1 MIGANFRYQV
11 LQIASRM
18 VKYASLS
25 NLGNT
30 FGYGSVQGPVADGS
44 LGQQQCQQPVRFMQW
59 FGFRSRPVVKQG
71 EAVVVACR
79 GGTSNA
85 VAVAADNLAHGP
97 TDLDEGESVMYS
109 SGGSTIRQDTAG
121 KIMIDAK
128 TPADVV
134 VNGGTL
140 KVARVTDPCFIS
152 PTDPLAVW
160 MQQVETFINAVVPGT
175 ISPLS
180 AAFLHAPGIKITAT
194 AGAPRFK
201 A

>member
-1 MIGANFRYQV
+1 MNFRYQV
-11 LQIASRM
+11 LQIAGRI
-18 VKYASLS
+18 VKYAQLS
-25 NLGNT
+25 RLASG
-30 FGYGSVQGPVADGS
+30 FGYGYVSGATADGS
-44 LGQQQCQQPVRFMQW
+44 LGQQESQQPVRFMQW

-71 EAVVVACR
+71 EAIIVAPR

-97 TDLDEGESVMYS
+97 TDLQEGESVMYS

-121 KIMIDAK
+121 KVTINAK
-128 TPADVV
+128 TPSDVV

-140 KVARVTDPCFIS
+140 KVARVTDLCEIVAGS
-152 PTDPLAVW
+152 PLATW
-160 MQQVETFINAVVPGT
+160 MNQVEGFINGVIPGT

-180 AAFLHAPGIKITAT
+180 TAFLHAPGIRILAT
-194 AGAPRFK
+194 GGAARFK